1 MDILGVLL
9 AINNSYMLRETL
21 LLLLLACVWTQTN
34 TAK

>member
-9 AINNSYMLRETL
+9 TVNNSYMLRATL
-21 LLLLLACVWTQTN
+21 LLLLLACAWTQTN